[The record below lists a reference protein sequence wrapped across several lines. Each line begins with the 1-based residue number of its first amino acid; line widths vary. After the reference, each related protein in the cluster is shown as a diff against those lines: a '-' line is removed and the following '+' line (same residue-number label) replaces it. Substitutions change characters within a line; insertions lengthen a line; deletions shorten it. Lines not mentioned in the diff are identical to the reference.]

1 MSHNRTD
8 KVLLGTGANV
18 VHDKPIVEKDV
29 VLEERLVTDK
39 LAKTTLVDR
48 DERVVREAPIVK
60 KDIVTEH
67 PEIIHKEHHIQ
78 PIIHEKE
85 VHVKPIHRVEV
96 TTERPVVHQEKIVE
110 GPIKAEKVV
119 KSHKKVTAA
128 TVGAGATIIEDRPI
142 VKTHVVTEHPEI
154 IHKEHHIQPIIHE
167 KERHIEPI
175 HKTEVTTEHPV
186 LYREK
191 IVEEPAVLERA
202 HVHHDKR
209 EHVVHHDK
217 RENVHRHHEG
227 VEYHEHATVGQKVKG
242 TMKQMVGAIT
252 GNEAKKEE
260 GKLLKQGIEPGTVNE
275 PNLSTF

>member
-1 MSHNRTD
+1 
-8 KVLLGTGANV
+8 
-18 VHDKPIVEKDV
+18 
-29 VLEERLVTDK
+29 
-39 LAKTTLVDR
+39 
-48 DERVVREAPIVK
+48 
-60 KDIVTEH
+60 
-67 PEIIHKEHHIQ
+67 
-78 PIIHEKE
+78 
-85 VHVKPIHRVEV
+85 
-96 TTERPVVHQEKIVE
+96 
-110 GPIKAEKVV
+110 VV
-119 KSHKKVTAA
+119 KSHKNVTAA
-128 TVGAGATIIEDRPI
+128 TVGAGATIVEDRPI

-186 LYREK
+186 LYRVPPTPRLTRQPSVDASAHHLVDDDVVQEK

-217 RENVHRHHEG
+217 REHVAHHG

-242 TMKQMVGAIT
+242 TMKQVVGAIT

-260 GKLLKQGIEPGTVNE
+260 GKLLKQGIAPGTANE